1 MVEERNDARAEFP
14 TLNASAHD
22 TDWPASRKPRAVT
35 AWFIPNL
42 GLADVRLGGGPGM
55 ARRSVLASKVE
66 SEVQLLQRHVTM
78 LKAIVENQPI
88 GIIRLS
94 EMLKY
99 PQHKVR
105 YSLRILEQEGLIKPS
120 PDGAVTTDK
129 LEAFLMYLKGMLDEV
144 ADTVQALRKTIT

>member
-1 MVEERNDARAEFP
+1 
-14 TLNASAHD
+14 
-22 TDWPASRKPRAVT
+22 
-35 AWFIPNL
+35 
-42 GLADVRLGGGPGM
+42 M